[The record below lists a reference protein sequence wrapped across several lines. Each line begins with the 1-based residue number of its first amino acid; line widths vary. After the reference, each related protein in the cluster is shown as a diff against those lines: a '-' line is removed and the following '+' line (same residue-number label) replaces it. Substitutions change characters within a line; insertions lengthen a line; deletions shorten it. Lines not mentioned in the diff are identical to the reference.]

1 MNVCT
6 IDHNWLAHIVG
17 SRTGK
22 WRSKAQAPDQTY
34 TQGPT
39 ITEGNVLPLL

>member
-6 IDHNWLAHIVG
+6 IDHNWLAHVVG
-17 SRTGK
+17 SRTGIR
-22 WRSKAQAPDQTY
+22 RSKAQAPDQTY
-34 TQGPT
+34 TQGPI